1 MKEEKP
7 NYYAVIPAKV
17 RYDEKIKDKA
27 KLLYGEITS
36 LCDENGY
43 CYATNKYFANLYK
56 VKPETISR
64 LINSLVEAKY
74 LSSEID
80 YKTGAKNRCLK
91 IENSSIDQ
99 NINTLLTKKSL
110 PILINNNKEK
120 ELYSNKL
127 EYSKK
132 KKKSIIN
139 IPSISE
145 IEDYCVNVR
154 HNNIDFKYFYDFY
167 NEANWI
173 DSNGKQIKNW
183 KQKIIQWEHHNKDTK
198 VVPEYERF

>member
-7 NYYAVIPAKV
+7 NYYAIIPADI
-17 RYDEKIKDKA
+17 RYDNDLKPNE
-27 KLLYGEITS
+27 KLLYGEITALS
-36 LCDENGY
+36 NKTGECV
-43 CYATNKYFANLYK
+43 ASNKYFSELYDVSQRAVAIWINHLKEKKYILVGYVKKGNEIEKRTIKLGGENNFSGVAN
-56 VKPETISR
+56 
-64 LINSLVEAKY
+64 
-74 LSSEID
+74 
-80 YKTGAKNRCLK
+80 
-91 IENSSIDQ
+91 ENSS
-99 NINTLLTKKSL
+99 